1 MAITFDGYHLWWLSP
16 LMAITIGDYHEW
28 WKWSDAEYHG
38 WWVSTPSW
46 GLPDNE
52 YQWVMRIVFIRRLPW
67 GMRITEWWLSQLMV
81 IMADENHWVMAS
93 SWQSS
98 LITNSD
104 GWQCEYF
111 MDIGWRVDGQWME
124 SEWILCVWRVREL
137 VNIGVLWPSSSFSY
151 SLLGSHGSMV
161 SVAHGLSVSQSLCL
175 CVHGPHGLYVS

>member
-1 MAITFDGYHLWWLSP
+1 
-16 LMAITIGDYHEW
+16 MAITIGDYHEW

-111 MDIGWRVDGQWME
+111 MDIGWRVDGEWMDIVCMK
-124 SEWILCVWRVREL
+124 SERAGQHWCSLTIFFILLLSLRVTRIHGL
-137 VNIGVLWPSSSFSY
+137 GGTW
-151 SLLGSHGSMV
+151 SLCFTVFV
-161 SVAHGLSVSQSLCL
+161 SVCTWSSWSLCL
-175 CVHGPHGLYVS
+175 IVT